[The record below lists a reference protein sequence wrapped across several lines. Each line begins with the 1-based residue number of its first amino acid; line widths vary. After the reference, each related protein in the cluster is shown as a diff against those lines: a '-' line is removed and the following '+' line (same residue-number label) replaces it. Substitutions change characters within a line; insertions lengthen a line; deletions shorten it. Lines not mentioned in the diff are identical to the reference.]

1 MIIIDKPYISDFLLT
16 TIKEN
21 NFPVIDTKTARE
33 MVGAADLNWI
43 SEADARATFQKEP
56 FTKLYT
62 NSENAIAWIER
73 NLTSTDI
80 PRQCEI
86 FKNKIKFRELIQD
99 HYPNYYF
106 QGVKYAD
113 LKTINPETL
122 PFPLVIK
129 PAVGFFSIAV
139 NKVDTIEEW
148 PETLTKIETDI
159 NKMGHLYPEEVVDVD
174 DFIIEAI
181 IDGEEYAV
189 DCYFDETGDPVI
201 LNILHHIFSSGKDV
215 SDRIYST
222 SREILERHYSGIWN
236 FLKMIARKTNLKN
249 FPAHVEVRVD
259 ERGKIRPIEVNP
271 MRFGGW
277 CTTADLT
284 GFGYG
289 FNSYQYFTEGKK
301 PNWSDIFQTRAE
313 KKYSIVILD
322 NNSGIAADDIAHFDY
337 EKLRQD
343 FSAPL
348 DLRKVDFR
356 LQPFFGILF
365 VETDKISEQELNHIL
380 KSDLKKYITPKK
392 C

>member
-1 MIIIDKPYISDFLLT
+1 
-16 TIKEN
+16 
-21 NFPVIDTKTARE
+21 
-33 MVGAADLNWI
+33 
-43 SEADARATFQKEP
+43 
-56 FTKLYT
+56 
-62 NSENAIAWIER
+62 
-73 NLTSTDI
+73 
-80 PRQCEI
+80 
-86 FKNKIKFRELIQD
+86 
-99 HYPNYYF
+99 
-106 QGVKYAD
+106 
-113 LKTINPETL
+113 
-122 PFPLVIK
+122 
-129 PAVGFFSIAV
+129 
-139 NKVDTIEEW
+139 
-148 PETLTKIETDI
+148 
-159 NKMGHLYPEEVVDVD
+159 
-174 DFIIEAI
+174 
-181 IDGEEYAV
+181 
-189 DCYFDETGDPVI
+189 
-201 LNILHHIFSSGKDV
+201 
-215 SDRIYST
+215 
-222 SREILERHYSGIWN
+222 
-236 FLKMIARKTNLKN
+236 
-249 FPAHVEVRVD
+249 VEVRVD

>member
-1 MIIIDKPYISDFLLT
+1 MILIDRPYVSDFLVK

-21 NFPVIDTKTARE
+21 QFPILATTVAQE
-33 MVGAADLNWI
+33 MVREQGLNWI
-43 SEADARATFQKEP
+43 SEPEAQKIIQENP
-56 FTKLYT
+56 ATKLYT

-73 NLTSTDI
+73 NLTATDI

-99 HYPNYYF
+99 HYPDYYF

-113 LKTINPETL
+113 LKIIDPKTL
-122 PFPLVIK
+122 PFPVVIK

-139 NKVDTIEEW
+139 NKVDTIDEW
-148 PETLTKIETDI
+148 PETLAKIETDI

-181 IDGEEYAV
+181 INGEEYAV
-189 DCYFDETGDPVI
+189 DCYFDESGEPVI

-222 SREILERHYSGIWN
+222 SQEIVERHYSAIQD
-236 FLKMIARKTNLKN
+236 FLKMISRKTKLKN

-259 ERGKIRPIEVNP
+259 DTGRITPVEVNP

-289 FNSYQYFTEGKK
+289 FNSYQYFIDGKK
-301 PNWSDIFQTRAE
+301 PDWAEIFKSRQG

-322 NNSGIAADDIAHFDY
+322 NNSGIHHEDIEYFDY
-337 EKLRQD
+337 DLLLQD
-343 FSAPL
+343 FAKAL
-348 DLRKVDFR
+348 DLRKVDYTR
-356 LQPFFGILF
+356 QPFFGILF
-365 VETDKISEQELNHIL
+365 VETDKISEPELNHIL
-380 KSDLKKYITPKK
+380 KSDLKKYIKAKK
-392 C
+392 